1 MTPASR
7 FAPPA
12 LLVLIAAAAL
22 LAAHCAS
29 AQTAPVFTPEQLRA
43 DLRFVQDTIASTHPD
58 PGFSADA
65 EQLRQT
71 YRRIDAQLDQ
81 PMTRDQAW
89 RLMATLNPVF
99 ADAHMVVTQP
109 DAGGQSEAFIAG
121 GGGFFPYEVVVDTQ
135 GGLTIRAELG
145 GGASPL
151 AGVRIEQI
159 DGVPARRLVA
169 ELLERCHG
177 DTPAFRAD
185 LLSTRWPFLYW
196 KMYGDA
202 TGFDLLT
209 ADGRKLRAKAGGKLP
224 AYLEGR
230 SQFDRQF
237 RFELLPGGAALMTVN
252 TFYWPDKKQFTDFT
266 ERAFTQL
273 REAKVKTL
281 LIDVR
286 ANGGG
291 NDDMWM
297 DGILRYIADKPYR
310 WASTYKKKVI
320 KGRESATE
328 KLGDVIDGTIEK
340 WLPPQADD
348 PLRFGGATYVLVGR
362 NTYSSAILFSNVVQ
376 DFGFARVAG
385 AAGSARTRQSGGTQN
400 FVLPASG
407 LGFSVPRLIFQRP
420 SGADT
425 PALVRP
431 DLLLPDSPYDSRQLI
446 DAVLDL
452 AGR

>member
-1 MTPASR
+1 MPFIPDRAR
-7 FAPPA
+7 PA
-12 LLVLIAAAAL
+12 LLALIAATAL
-22 LAAHCAS
+22 LAAPCAG
-29 AQTAPVFTPEQLRA
+29 AQTLAVFTPEQLRA
-43 DLRFVQDTIASTHPD
+43 DLRFVQESIANTHPD
-58 PGFSADA
+58 TGFSADA
-65 EQLRQT
+65 EQLRQA
-71 YRRIDAQLDQ
+71 YRRIDAQLDK

-89 RLMATLNPVF
+89 RVMATLNPVF
-99 ADAHMVVTQP
+99 ADAHLVLTQP
-109 DAGGQSEAFIAG
+109 DAGGQSEAFLAG
-121 GGGFFPYEVVVDTQ
+121 GGGFFPYEMVADAQ

-151 AGVRIEQI
+151 AGTRIAQI
-159 DGVPARRLVA
+159 NGVPARRVVA

-185 LLSTRWPFLYW
+185 LLSTRWPFMYW
-196 KMYGDA
+196 KMYGDTA
-202 TGFDLLT
+202 SFDLLT
-209 ADGRKLRAKAGGKLP
+209 ADGRKLRMQAGGKLP
-224 AYLEGR
+224 AYLDGR
-230 SQFDRQF
+230 SQFVRQF

-252 TFYWPDKKQFTDFT
+252 SFYWPDKKQFTDFT
-266 ERAFTQL
+266 ERAFSQL
-273 REAKVKTL
+273 RDAKVKTL

-328 KLGDVIDGTIEK
+328 KPGDVIDGTIGT
-340 WLPPQADD
+340 WLPPKMDD
-348 PLRFGGATYVLVGR
+348 PLHFNGVTYVLVGR
-362 NTYSSAILFSNVVQ
+362 NTYSSAMLFSNVVQ

-407 LGFSVPRLIFQRP
+407 LSLGVPRLILRRP
-420 SGADT
+420 SGAAD
-425 PALVRP
+425 PVLMRP
-431 DLLLPDSPYDSRQLI
+431 DLLLPDSPYDSRQLV
-446 DAVLDL
+446 DAVLES
-452 AGR
+452 ARR

>member
-1 MTPASR
+1 MTPTFRSAR
-7 FAPPA
+7 PA
-12 LLVLIAAAAL
+12 LLALIATAAL
-22 LAAHCAS
+22 LAAHCAR

-43 DLRFVQDTIASTHPD
+43 DLRFVQDAIASTHPD
-58 PGFSADA
+58 PGFSVDA
-65 EQLRQT
+65 ERLRQT
-71 YRRIDAQLDQ
+71 YQRIDAQLDQ

-89 RLMATLNPVF
+89 RLMSTLNPVF
-99 ADAHMVVTQP
+99 ADAHMAVTQP

-177 DTPAFRAD
+177 DTSAFRAD
-185 LLSTRWPFLYW
+185 LLSTRWPFMYW

-209 ADGRKLRAKAGGKLP
+209 ADGRKLRVKAGGKLP
-224 AYLEGR
+224 AYLDGR

-273 REAKVKTL
+273 RDAKVKTL

-297 DGILRYIADKPYR
+297 DGILRYIANKPYR

-340 WLPPQADD
+340 WLPPQTDE

-385 AAGSARTRQSGGTQN
+385 AAGSARVRQSGGTQN

-425 PALVRP
+425 PMLVRP
-431 DLLLPDSPYDSRQLI
+431 DLLLPDSPYDSRQLVN
-446 DAVLDL
+446 AVLDR
-452 AGR
+452 ASR

>member
-1 MTPASR
+1 MTFSYR

-12 LLVLIAAAAL
+12 LRALIAAAAL
-22 LAAHCAS
+22 LAAHCAQ

-43 DLRFVQDTIASTHPD
+43 DLRFVQDRIADTHPD
-58 PGFSADA
+58 PGFSADT
-65 EQLRQT
+65 EQLRQA
-71 YRRIDAQLDQ
+71 YQRIDAQLDK

-89 RLMATLNPVF
+89 RLLASLNPVF
-99 ADAHMVVTQP
+99 ADAHMALTQP
-109 DAGGQSEAFIAG
+109 DAAGQSEALLAR
-121 GGGFFPYEVVVDTQ
+121 GGGFFPYEVVVDAQ
-135 GGLTIRAELG
+135 GGLSVRAELG
-145 GGASPL
+145 GAPSPL

-159 DGVPARRLVA
+159 DGVPARQIVQQ
-169 ELLERCHG
+169 LLERCHG

-202 TGFDLLT
+202 AGFDLLT
-209 ADGRKLRAKAGGKLP
+209 ADGRHLRTKAGARLP
-224 AYLEGR
+224 ADLAGR
-230 SQFDRQF
+230 SQFDQQF
-237 RFELLPGGAALMTVN
+237 RFELLPGSAALMTVN

-266 ERAFTQL
+266 ARAFTQL
-273 REAKVKTL
+273 RDAKVKTL

-328 KLGDVIDGTIEK
+328 KLGDVIEGPIEK
-340 WLPPQADD
+340 WTPPQADE
-348 PLRFGGATYVLVGR
+348 PLRFGGTTYVLAG
-362 NTYSSAILFSNVVQ
+362 NGTYSSAILFSNVVQ
-376 DFGFARVAG
+376 DFGFAKLAG
-385 AAGSARTRQSGGTQN
+385 AAGTARARQSGGTQN

-407 LGFSVPRLIFQRP
+407 LSLGVPRLILQRP
-420 SGADT
+420 SGAAA
-425 PALVRP
+425 PALVSP
-431 DLLLPDSPYDSRQLI
+431 DLVLPDSPYDRQQLV
-446 DAVLDL
+446 DAVLD
-452 AGR
+452 AARR

>member
-1 MTPASR
+1 MTLAAR
-7 FAPPA
+7 YAPPA
-12 LLVLIAAAAL
+12 LLALIAATAL
-22 LAAHCAS
+22 LAAHCAQ

-202 TGFDLLT
+202 AGFDLLT
-209 ADGRKLRAKAGGKLP
+209 ADGRQVRAQAGNRLP
-224 AYLEGR
+224 AYLDGR

-237 RFELLPGGAALMTVN
+237 RFELLPGGAALMTIN
-252 TFYWPDKKQFTDFT
+252 TYYWPDKKQFTDFT
-266 ERAFTQL
+266 GRAFSQL
-273 REAKVKTL
+273 RDAKVKTL

>member
-1 MTPASR
+1 MTPIPR
-7 FAPPA
+7 FARPA
-12 LLVLIAAAAL
+12 LLALIAAGAL
-22 LAAHCAS
+22 LGAPCAQ

-43 DLRFVQDTIASTHPD
+43 DLRFVQDTITSTHPD

-71 YRRIDAQLDQ
+71 YRRIDAQLDK

-99 ADAHMVVTQP
+99 ADAHMVLTQP
-109 DAGGQSEAFIAG
+109 DAGGQSEALLAG

-135 GGLTIRAELG
+135 GDLTIRAELG
-145 GGASPL
+145 GAASPL
-151 AGVRIEQI
+151 AGVRIERI
-159 DGVPARRLVA
+159 NGVPARRIVD

-196 KMYGDA
+196 KMYGDVA
-202 TGFDLLT
+202 NFDVLT
-209 ADGRKLRAKAGGKLP
+209 ADGRRLRAAAGRKLP
-224 AYLEGR
+224 AYLDGR
-230 SQFDRQF
+230 AEFDRQF
-237 RFELLPGGAALMTVN
+237 RFELLPGDAALLTIN

-266 ERAFTQL
+266 ERAFTRL
-273 REAKVKTL
+273 RDAKVKTL

-297 DGILRYIADKPYR
+297 EGILRYIADKPYR

-328 KLGDVIDGTIEK
+328 KLGEVIDGTIEK
-340 WLPPQADD
+340 WLPPQPDD
-348 PLRFGGATYVLVGR
+348 PLHFGGATYVLVGR

-376 DFGFARVAG
+376 DFGFAKLAG
-385 AAGSARTRQSGGTQN
+385 AAGSARVRQSGGTQN

-407 LGFSVPRLIFQRP
+407 LGLSVPRLIFQRP
-420 SGADT
+420 SGAT
-425 PALVRP
+425 EPALVRP
-431 DLLLPDSPYDSRQLI
+431 DLLLPDSPYDSRQLV
-446 DAVLDL
+446 DAVLAL
-452 AGR
+452 ERR

>member
-1 MTPASR
+1 MTPISR
-7 FAPPA
+7 HLRPA
-12 LLVLIAAAAL
+12 LLVVIATAL
-22 LAAHCAS
+22 LAAPCS
-29 AQTAPVFTPEQLRA
+29 RAQTAPLFTPEQLRA
-43 DLRFVQDTIASTHPD
+43 DLRFVQDAVAATHPA
-58 PGFSADA
+58 PGFSADV

-71 YRRIDAQLDQ
+71 YRRIDAQLDT

-89 RLMATLNPVF
+89 RLMATLNPVY
-99 ADAHMVVTQP
+99 ADAHMALTPP
-109 DAGGQSEAFIAG
+109 DAGAQSEALLAA
-121 GGGFFPYEVVVDTQ
+121 GGGFFPYEVVVDPQ
-135 GGLTIRAELG
+135 GGLAIRAELG
-145 GGASPL
+145 GAASPL
-151 AGVRIEQI
+151 AGARIEQI
-159 DGVPARRLVA
+159 NGVPARRLVA

-177 DTPAFRAD
+177 DTATFRAD

-196 KMYGDA
+196 KMYGDVA
-202 TGFDLLT
+202 AFDVLT
-209 ADGRKLRAKAGGKLP
+209 ADGRRLRAAAGAKLP
-224 AYLEGR
+224 AYLSGR
-230 SQFDRQF
+230 AEFDRQF
-237 RFELLPGGAALMTVN
+237 RFELLPGDAALLTVS

-273 REAKVKTL
+273 RDARVKTL

-340 WLPPQADD
+340 WIPPRPDD
-348 PLRFGGATYVLVGR
+348 PLHFSGATYVLVGR

-376 DFGFARVAG
+376 DFGFAKVAG
-385 AAGSARTRQSGGTQN
+385 AAGSARARQSGGTQN

-407 LGFSVPRLIFQRP
+407 LALSVPRLIFQRP
-420 SGADT
+420 SGAAA
-425 PALVRP
+425 PALVSP
-431 DLLLPDSPYDSRQLI
+431 DLLLPDSPYDSRELI
-446 DAVLDL
+446 DALL
-452 AGR
+452 RSL

>member
-1 MTPASR
+1 MTRTFPSVRLA
-7 FAPPA
+7 
-12 LLVLIAAAAL
+12 LIAIAL
-22 LAAHCAS
+22 CCACRAQ

-43 DLRFVQDTIASTHPD
+43 DLRFVQDAVAATHPD
-58 PGFSADA
+58 PGFSADT

-71 YRRIDAQLDQ
+71 YRRIDAQLNK

-89 RLMATLNPVF
+89 RLMATLNPVY
-99 ADAHMVVTQP
+99 ADAHMALTQP
-109 DAGGQSEAFIAG
+109 DAAGQSAALLAG
-121 GGGFFPYEVVVDTQ
+121 GGRFFPYEMVVDAQ

-145 GGASPL
+145 GTASAL
-151 AGVRIEQI
+151 SGVRIEQI
-159 DGVPARRLVA
+159 NGVPARRIVA

-177 DTPAFRAD
+177 DTAAFRAD

-196 KMYGDA
+196 KMYGEA
-202 TGFDLLT
+202 PLFDLLT
-209 ADGRKLRAKAGGKLP
+209 ADGRHLRAAAGGALP
-224 AYLEGR
+224 AYLGGQ

-237 RFELLPGGAALMTVN
+237 RFELLPGGAALLTVN

-266 ERAFTQL
+266 ESAFARL

-297 DGILRYIADKPYR
+297 DGILRYLADKPYR
-310 WASTYKKKVI
+310 WASRYKKKVI

-328 KLGDVIDGTIEK
+328 KLGDVIDGTIDK
-340 WLPPQADD
+340 WVPPRPDD
-348 PLRFGGATYVLVGR
+348 PLHFGGATYVLVGR

-376 DFGFARVAG
+376 DFGFAKVAG
-385 AAGSARTRQSGGTQN
+385 AAGAARARQSGGTQN
-400 FVLPASG
+400 FVLPATG
-407 LGFSVPRLIFQRP
+407 LTLGVPRLIFERP
-420 SGADT
+420 SGAAA

-431 DLLLPDSPYDSRQLI
+431 DLLLPDSPYDGRELI
-446 DAVLDL
+446 DAVL
-452 AGR
+452 AATRR